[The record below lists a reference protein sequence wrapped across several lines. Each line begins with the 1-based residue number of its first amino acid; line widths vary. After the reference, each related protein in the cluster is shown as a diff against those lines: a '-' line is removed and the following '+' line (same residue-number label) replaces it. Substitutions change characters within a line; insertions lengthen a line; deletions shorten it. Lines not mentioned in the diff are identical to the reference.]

1 MEKYVY
7 ICYTK
12 LYTGGHLFI
21 FDTQQPV
28 YYKQKILFF
37 NQKFYRICSK
47 LRKMLEHFPKLY
59 SVKSLEESENIFV
72 L

>member
-12 LYTGGHLFI
+12 LYTGGHLFT

-28 YYKQKILFF
+28 YYKQKNTFF
-37 NQKFYRICSK
+37 SIRNSTEFARNCEKCLSISQSYIQLK
-47 LRKMLEHFPKLY
+47 
-59 SVKSLEESENIFV
+59 V
-72 L
+72 